1 MRPPRAHIR
10 RQALAECNVSPS
22 VFNRTALGYFARCPV
37 SADRRRLV
45 ARWLLDYGLTRN
57 EVRALLGMD
66 YTQVRRADEERP
78 KRVVLFSATDQR
90 RAAS

>member
-1 MRPPRAHIR
+1 MRPPGAHIR
-10 RQALAECNVSPS
+10 RQALAECKVSPS

-66 YTQVRRADEERP
+66 YTQVRRADEER
-78 KRVVLFSATDQR
+78 KRVVLFSATNQR